1 MTSPAT
7 ATTRDPLGETTITGV
22 FLAKRKVRT
31 VPLNPNGVPKSPGVR
46 LTRADPCLGGWRG
59 QHFSVSPS
67 RADTT
72 GPRTAVWVTRGG
84 RTSRHQ
90 AGERLWA
97 LPVLPLLAPQE
108 ISADQRGQAGGWC
121 CPAHQGPSQA
131 GREGDYL
138 RAWLSAVLV
147 MLPVSLLPSLAKNDF
162 QTVGVSTQNC
172 PKESPLHSA
181 CPELLL

>member
-97 LPVLPLLAPQE
+97 LPVLPLLAP
-108 ISADQRGQAGGWC
+108 RK
-121 CPAHQGPSQA
+121 
-131 GREGDYL
+131 
-138 RAWLSAVLV
+138 
-147 MLPVSLLPSLAKNDF
+147 SLLTREDRQGAGVAQHTRGRVRLGGRGTTSVPGSVLSL
-162 QTVGVSTQNC
+162 
-172 PKESPLHSA
+172 
-181 CPELLL
+181 